1 MTVSPLVTAHSHIL
15 SDQPMCILL
24 SRRSLTSE
32 VEVVTSALE
41 SLIGCTIPF
50 VATVDPPMHAT
61 EKLYKAVASDFSGF
75 TLATMK
81 RTLRNSLSRLHQQL
95 CKHR

>member
-1 MTVSPLVTAHSHIL
+1 MDDSFTSRDGTFSYSFRPANVSSVKPSKPHIGL
-15 SDQPMCILL
+15 
-24 SRRSLTSE
+24 
-32 VEVVTSALE
+32 VTSALE

-50 VATVDPPMHAT
+50 VATVDPPMHVT

-75 TLATMK
+75 TLATME